1 MTRFPGPRLES
12 LADLRGVATYA
23 IELVVIGVGY
33 FVLAKACLAL
43 DALHS
48 GGTPIWPADG
58 FALAAVLLRGYR
70 VWPAIFV
77 AARSLL
83 HRPPLPVQVMRA

>member
-1 MTRFPGPRLES
+1 MGDAVTRFPGPRLES

-43 DALHS
+43 DALH
-48 GGTPIWPADG
+48 
-58 FALAAVLLRGYR
+58 
-70 VWPAIFV
+70 
-77 AARSLL
+77 
-83 HRPPLPVQVMRA
+83 